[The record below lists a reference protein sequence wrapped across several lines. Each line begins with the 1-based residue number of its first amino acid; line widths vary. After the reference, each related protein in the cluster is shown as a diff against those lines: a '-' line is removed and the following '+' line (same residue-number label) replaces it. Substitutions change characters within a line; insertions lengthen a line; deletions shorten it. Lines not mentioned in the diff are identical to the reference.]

1 MKMNSSERLVA
12 SGALA
17 AMLLS
22 ATSLAHAD
30 AVATLRAF
38 VKDVQTGR
46 GSFTQTVTSPDG
58 KKTRKSTGT
67 LEFLRP
73 NKFRFAYAGPTEQLI
88 VGDGKQVWLYDADL
102 NQVTVRP
109 MNAMVGATPAAL
121 LAGGALDKDFTLKN
135 VNMPASSPGAVSATP
150 AQGNAGPLQGS
161 LPPSGGGMG
170 NAQPLGQSNLQ
181 ATASLLEWVEA
192 LPRHKEGQFQS
203 VRVGFNKANGQL
215 TALEILDSF
224 GQRSRLD
231 FAQFESKVALPATR
245 FQFTPPAGA
254 DVLKQP

>member
-1 MKMNSSERLVA
+1 MHDASNDKTMMNRTSHIQ
-12 SGALA
+12 ALHK
-17 AMLLS
+17 AML
-22 ATSLAHAD
+22 SLGLVTLAGAAHAD
-30 AVATLRAF
+30 AVATLRSF

-46 GSFTQTVTSPDG
+46 ANFTQIVTSPDG

-67 LEFLRP
+67 LEFQRP

-88 VGDGKQVWLYDADL
+88 VGDGKQVWLYDTDL

-109 MNAMVGATPAAL
+109 MSQALGATPAAL
-121 LAGGALDKDFTLKN
+121 LAGGSLDKDFTLKN
-135 VNMPASSPGAVSATP
+135 VAAVLPSAASAASASST
-150 AQGNAGPLQGS
+150 Q
-161 LPPSGGGMG
+161 
-170 NAQPLGQSNLQ
+170 Q
-181 ATASLLEWVEA
+181 ATSYLEWVEA

-203 VRVGFNKANGQL
+203 VRVGFAKGQL
-215 TALEILDSF
+215 AALEILDSF

-254 DVLKQP
+254 DVLNQP

>member
-1 MKMNSSERLVA
+1 MMKSMSRLSVLA
-12 SGALA
+12 GLAGALL
-17 AMLLS
+17 MS
-22 ATSLAHAD
+22 YGPAHAD
-30 AVATLRAF
+30 AVATLRGF
-38 VKDVQTGR
+38 VKDVQSGR
-46 GSFTQTVTSPDG
+46 ASFTQVVTSPDG

-67 LEFLRP
+67 LEFQRP

-121 LAGGALDKDFTLKN
+121 LAGGSLDKDFTLQN
-135 VNMPASSPGAVSATP
+135 VSVSASSPGAVSATP
-150 AQGNAGPLQGS
+150 AS
-161 LPPSGGGMG
+161 S
-170 NAQPLGQSNLQ
+170 Q
-181 ATASLLEWVEA
+181 ATSSLLEWVEA

-215 TALEILDSF
+215 AALEILDSF

-245 FQFTPPAGA
+245 FQFTPPSGA
-254 DVLKQP
+254 DVLNQP

>member
-1 MKMNSSERLVA
+1 MV

-17 AMLLS
+17 GLLLS
-22 ATSLAHAD
+22 AAGMAHAD

-38 VKDVQTGR
+38 VKDVKTGR
-46 GSFTQTVTSPDG
+46 ASFTQTVTSPDG

-67 LEFLRP
+67 LEFQRP

-88 VGDGKQVWLYDADL
+88 VGDGKQVWLYDTDL

-109 MNAMVGATPAAL
+109 MNDTIGASPAAL
-121 LAGGALDKDFTLKN
+121 LAGGSLDKDFTLSN
-135 VNMPASSPGAVSATP
+135 VAAGSSSAAAATSTP
-150 AQGNAGPLQGS
+150 S
-161 LPPSGGGMG
+161 
-170 NAQPLGQSNLQ
+170 Q
-181 ATASLLEWVEA
+181 ATSTLEWVQA

-203 VRVGFNKANGQL
+203 VRVGFNTKNGQL
-215 TALEILDSF
+215 AALEILDSF

-245 FQFTPPAGA
+245 FQFTPPKGA
-254 DVLKQP
+254 DVLNQP

>member
-1 MKMNSSERLVA
+1 MKMKSSGRLMV

-17 AMLLS
+17 GLLLS
-22 ATSLAHAD
+22 AAGMAHAD

-38 VKDVQTGR
+38 VKDVKTGR
-46 GSFTQTVTSPDG
+46 ASFTQTVTSPDG

-67 LEFLRP
+67 LEFQRP

-88 VGDGKQVWLYDADL
+88 VGDGKQVWLYDTDL

-109 MNAMVGATPAAL
+109 MNDTIGASPAAL
-121 LAGGALDKDFTLKN
+121 LAGGSLDKDFTLSN
-135 VNMPASSPGAVSATP
+135 VAAGSSSAAAATSTP
-150 AQGNAGPLQGS
+150 S
-161 LPPSGGGMG
+161 
-170 NAQPLGQSNLQ
+170 Q
-181 ATASLLEWVEA
+181 ATSTLEWVQA

-203 VRVGFNKANGQL
+203 VRVGFNTKNGQL
-215 TALEILDSF
+215 AALEILDSF

-245 FQFTPPAGA
+245 FQFTPPKGA
-254 DVLKQP
+254 DVLNQP

>member
-1 MKMNSSERLVA
+1 MKMNSSGRLA
-12 SGALA
+12 AFSALA
-17 AMLLS
+17 TLLLS
-22 ATSLAHAD
+22 ATGQAHAD

-46 GSFTQTVTSPDG
+46 ASFTQTVTSPDG

-67 LEFLRP
+67 LEFQRP

-88 VGDGKQVWLYDADL
+88 VGDGKQVWLYDTDL

-109 MNAMVGATPAAL
+109 MNDTIGASPAAL
-121 LAGGALDKDFTLKN
+121 LAGGSLDKDFTLSN
-135 VNMPASSPGAVSATP
+135 VTAGSSSAAAATSTP
-150 AQGNAGPLQGS
+150 S
-161 LPPSGGGMG
+161 
-170 NAQPLGQSNLQ
+170 Q
-181 ATASLLEWVEA
+181 ATSTLEWVQA

-203 VRVGFNKANGQL
+203 VRVGFNTKNGQL
-215 TALEILDSF
+215 AALEILDSF

-245 FQFTPPAGA
+245 FQFTPPKGA
-254 DVLKQP
+254 DVLNQP